1 MLDLNQQAHQ
11 LAAPLQRHAEQ
22 FRAQV
27 HQVAGAQVVDLG
39 VNTPGGLEAGR
50 RLAQVCLS
58 GLGRVELLPGGEHS
72 LGLPLVAVASDQPLW
87 ACMGSQYAGWQI
99 TGGGFFAMGSGPMR
113 LLAGKEELLAHY
125 ELRQQSSVAVGVLES
140 GSLPPEEVCRQVAQ
154 SCGVEPQQLTLL
166 VAPTTSL
173 AGTFQVV
180 ARSLETAL
188 HKLHE
193 LGFPLTKVQSGW
205 GAAPLVPPA
214 SEFLP
219 ALGRTNDA
227 ILYAAQVVLWID
239 AGDEE
244 LEAVV
249 GRVPS
254 SASADYGEP
263 FAQIFQRHGGDFYQ
277 IDPLLFSPAVV
288 TLHSLQSGRTFRA
301 GRLNLEV
308 LRRSLEG

>member
-11 LAAPLQRHAEQ
+11 LAAPLQLHPDR
-22 FRAQV
+22 FRTQV

-39 VNTPGGLEAGR
+39 VQVPGGVEAGL
-50 RLAQVCLS
+50 RLAEVCLS
-58 GLGRVELLPGGEHS
+58 GLGRVELVPGGDDS
-72 LGLPLVAVASDQPLW
+72 LGLPLVAVTTDQPLW

-99 TGGGFFAMGSGPMR
+99 TGEGFFAMGSGPMR

-125 ELRQQSSVAVGVLES
+125 GLKQRSSVAVGVLES
-140 GSLPPEEVCRQVAQ
+140 DSLPPDDVCRQVAQ
-154 SCGVEPQQLTLL
+154 SCGVSPRELTLL
-166 VAPTTSL
+166 VAPTASL
-173 AGTFQVV
+173 AGTVQVV

-193 LGFPLTKVQSGW
+193 LGFPLQKVQSGW

-214 SEFLP
+214 PEFLP

-227 ILYAAQVVLWID
+227 ILYAARVVLWID
-239 AGDEE
+239 ATDEE
-244 LEAVV
+244 LQAVAE
-249 GRVPS
+249 RVPS

-263 FAQIFQRHGGDFYQ
+263 FEQIFRRHGGDFYQ

-288 TLHSLQSGRTFRA
+288 TLHSLQSGRTFQA
-301 GRLNLEV
+301 GSLNLEV
-308 LRRSLEG
+308 LRRSLGW